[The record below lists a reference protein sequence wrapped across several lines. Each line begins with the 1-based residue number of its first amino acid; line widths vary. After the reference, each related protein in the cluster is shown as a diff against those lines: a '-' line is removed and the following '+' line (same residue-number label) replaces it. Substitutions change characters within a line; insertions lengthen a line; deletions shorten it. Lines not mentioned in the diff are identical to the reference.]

1 MGVSLS
7 RTADW
12 AAPIRIQYN
21 ESPYSMCICTISQRP
36 NPRPVLRERFW
47 LFARVGAGAAR
58 STGGA
63 LIHKKA
69 PDLPRVVM

>member
-36 NPRPVLRERFW
+36 NPRPVLREIFW
-47 LFARVGAGAAR
+47 LFARVSARARRAAHRGR
-58 STGGA
+58 SFT
-63 LIHKKA
+63 KKH
-69 PDLPRVVM
+69 PIYHVL